1 MPYDKDMLVL
11 LSGSGFI
18 TTDPDSNIVNA
29 EKAFFVSRVY
39 DWLRE
44 KINEKAI
51 DQRAYIRYIQ
61 LLRLYKK
68 GDIELSF
75 VNGELYVKSTKRS
88 SEAMATGSYQ
98 EEIYHHH
105 EEEDY

>member
-1 MPYDKDMLVL
+1 MAYGKDILML

-18 TTDPDSNIVNA
+18 TEDPDSNVVDA

-39 DWLRE
+39 GWLRD
-44 KINEKAI
+44 KIKEKAI
-51 DQRAYIRYIQ
+51 NERTYLRYIQ

-75 VNGELYVKSTKRS
+75 VNGELHVKSTREI
-88 SEAMATGSYQ
+88 SETTGSYQ
-98 EEIYHHH
+98 EEIY
-105 EEEDY
+105 EGDR

>member
-1 MPYDKDMLVL
+1 MPYDKDLLVL
-11 LSGSGFI
+11 LFVSGFI

-51 DQRAYIRYIQ
+51 DQRAYVRYIQ

-75 VNGELYVKSTKRS
+75 VDGELYVKMVYR
-88 SEAMATGSYQ
+88 MSY
-98 EEIYHHH
+98 
-105 EEEDY
+105 